1 MLRWTFLYINIFAQL
16 CSMSLLCICYF
27 LCQPYQGCISPTGV
41 NLCLINVVYTASP
54 WMPKTVGV
62 FPGIPAVW
70 VSLVRSLVSV
80 LPKGGGI
87 VLLLTFESSLSLLDV
102 SPLSEMG
109 CAKIFSWCVA
119 YLHSLTSLFTEQKFL
134 CWWSPIYEFFILWIV
149 FLVSDLR
156 KLCLSKVTKISPPSS
171 RSFIILCFIF
181 KSVLYLYS
189 WSFEVLFLAYRY
201 PFVPVQFVERIF
213 FVVEN

>member
-1 MLRWTFLYINIFAQL
+1 MLRWTFLYINIFVQL

-70 VSLVRSLVSV
+70 VSLVKSLVSV

-87 VLLLTFESSLSLLDV
+87 CFIIS
-102 SPLSEMG
+102 
-109 CAKIFSWCVA
+109 IW
-119 YLHSLTSLFTEQKFL
+119 
-134 CWWSPIYEFFILWIV
+134 EFFIASGCKSLVRDGLVVQRFPPGVWLV
-149 FLVSDLR
+149 FILLPVSSQN
-156 KLCLSKVTKISPPSS
+156 K
-171 RSFIILCFIF
+171 SFY
-181 KSVLYLYS
+181 VD
-189 WSFEVLFLAYRY
+189 E
-201 PFVPVQFVERIF
+201 VQFMNFLFYGSCFWCQI
-213 FVVEN
+213 